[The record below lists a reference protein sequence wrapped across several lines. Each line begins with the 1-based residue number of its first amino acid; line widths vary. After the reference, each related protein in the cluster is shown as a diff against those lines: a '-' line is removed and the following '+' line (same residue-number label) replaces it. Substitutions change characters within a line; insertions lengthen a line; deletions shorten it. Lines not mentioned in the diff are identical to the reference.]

1 MLTPVED
8 DGESS
13 CSEMLDTEVPFETEE
28 EKSAER
34 FVFHDHQL
42 LSNMRMKLMA
52 FSTAFLLF

>member
-1 MLTPVED
+1 MLERTLEEGD
-8 DGESS
+8 EGKA
-13 CSEMLDTEVPFETEE
+13 LGPFETEE